1 MYFFSFILLF
11 LLNERNLVIVYLT
24 QNSIWEISDDDLK
37 ISGILVFFSPVYM
50 GNVTREDY
58 I

>member
-37 ISGILVFFSPVYM
+37 ISGILVFFSPVNM